1 MIVCHLGLGGV
12 HSAKNFFRMQSS
24 LETALGLLYLYL

>member
-1 MIVCHLGLGGV
+1 MIVCHLGLG
-12 HSAKNFFRMQSS
+12 AKNFFRMQSS